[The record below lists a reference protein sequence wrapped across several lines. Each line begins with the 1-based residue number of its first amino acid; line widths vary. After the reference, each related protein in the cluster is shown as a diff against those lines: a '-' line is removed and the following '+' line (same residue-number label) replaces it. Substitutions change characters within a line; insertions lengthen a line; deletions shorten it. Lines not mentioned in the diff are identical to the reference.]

1 MTDVYQASQAAVA
14 SLVAHAGIGGRRI
27 RAVLGLLAEG
37 PRTLA
42 SLIESSGVDR
52 RTVQTV
58 LAALGSDVV
67 DSGAGLRIAPD
78 RVAAYRPLALPVG
91 SPEWP
96 YGRLLA
102 GREDLIDRLAE
113 RIAAAP
119 AARRGLDHVSATAG
133 TAALRALWLDAT
145 YDLSG
150 ARVLCVGDHDL
161 TSVALARVNPAVE
174 IAVVDVDDDI
184 LRYIEDTAP
193 SVRCRWADLRFG
205 LPSALL
211 GWADLVFTDP
221 PYTPDGVS
229 LFLTR
234 GLQGLRTADD
244 ARLVMAYGYGEQPA
258 LGLKVQQAVTGLGLA
273 FEAILPGFN
282 RYHGAQAIGGS
293 SDLYVLHP
301 TAGAAR
307 RSAKAKVNIYT
318 HGSQSVEGEAE
329 APAGPGWPP
338 TVDHQRVALADVL
351 GGGEPPA
358 ALGRLGETVVAV
370 DLRADP
376 GFWLMRVLLGVTAAR
391 MAVLVPNNHPD
402 LVDEQG
408 QRALSDVVGAKY
420 RLRYRRS
427 TPGPRLA
434 IVEAERTEVASAAR
448 DVLDRSH
455 GKVANTWRE
464 ALVRALAFTKNEA
477 RDRINATASRPPLL
491 DERLISLPRH
501 AIATLLAEVTTSAGA

>member
-1 MTDVYQASQAAVA
+1 MTDASGASQAAVA
-14 SLVAHAGIGGRRI
+14 GLVAQAGIGGRRI
-27 RAVLGLLAEG
+27 RTVLGLLAEG
-37 PRTLA
+37 PHTLA
-42 SLIESSGVDR
+42 SLVESSGVDR
-52 RTVQTV
+52 RTVQAV
-58 LAALGSDVV
+58 LAALGPDVV
-67 DSGAGLRIAPD
+67 HSGPGLRIVPD
-78 RVAAYRPLALPVG
+78 RLEAYRPLALPPR
-91 SPEWP
+91 SQERP
-96 YGRLLA
+96 YGRLLS
-102 GREDLIDRLAE
+102 GHEDLIDRMAE
-113 RIAAAP
+113 RISAAP
-119 AARRGLDHVSATAG
+119 AARRGLDHVSATAA

-150 ARVLCVGDHDL
+150 ARLLCVGDHDL
-161 TSVALARVNPAVE
+161 TSIALAEVNPAVDL
-174 IAVVDVDDDI
+174 AVVDVDDDI
-184 LRYIEDTAP
+184 LQYIDIIAP
-193 SVRCRWADLRFG
+193 SVHARWADLRFG

-234 GLQGLRTADD
+234 GLQGLRAADGG
-244 ARLVMAYGYGEQPA
+244 RLVMAYGYGEQPA
-258 LGLKVQQAVTGLGLA
+258 LGVKVQQAVSGLGLA
-273 FEAILPGFN
+273 FEAVLPGFN
-282 RYHGAQAIGGS
+282 RYHGAQAIGSS

-307 RSAKAKVNIYT
+307 RSATGKVNIYT
-318 HGSQSVEGEAE
+318 HGSQSVEGEAD

-338 TVDHQRVALADVL
+338 MMDHQRVALADVF
-351 GGGEPPA
+351 GGGDPPA
-358 ALGRLGETVVAV
+358 AHGRLGEAAVAV

-376 GFWLMRVLLGVTAAR
+376 GAWLMRVLLGVTAAR

-427 TPGPRLA
+427 TPGPRFA
-434 IVEAERTEVASAAR
+434 IVEAERIGVRSAAR
-448 DVLDRSH
+448 DVLDRAH

-464 ALVRALAFTKNEA
+464 ALVRALGFTKNEA
-477 RDRINATASRPPLL
+477 RDRINAAAGRPDLL

-501 AIATLLAEVTTSAGA
+501 AIATLLADITASTEV